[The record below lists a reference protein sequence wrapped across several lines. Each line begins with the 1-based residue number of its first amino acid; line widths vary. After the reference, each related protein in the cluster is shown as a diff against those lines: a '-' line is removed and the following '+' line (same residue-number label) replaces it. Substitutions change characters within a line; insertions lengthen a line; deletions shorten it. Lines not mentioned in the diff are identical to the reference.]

1 LSSCNERRGILPVAP
16 NRYAGGKC
24 EAMGIGV
31 TGEIGL
37 FALIQGLADFNRS
50 RVYFLY
56 REGVVVYVGQAVN
69 VRRRVADHIG
79 EGVKDF
85 DAVSFIPF
93 APDKLLAAEA
103 RYIRRLRP
111 ALNKALNS
119 AAAGWTMFGSFSPS
133 EPLTKSALSASEAA
147 ARLGVPVEQ
156 VLSLWHA
163 NGYRPKRFGRSKGR
177 GFCPID
183 CDELAQK
190 LVAARPTEVDDGGTA
205 IAAHHS

>member
-1 LSSCNERRGILPVAP
+1 
-16 NRYAGGKC
+16 
-24 EAMGIGV
+24 MGIGV

-50 RVYFLY
+50 GVYFLY

-156 VLSLWHA
+156 VLSLGMPMSIGPNA
-163 NGYRPKRFGRSKGR
+163 LGALRVEAF
-177 GFCPID
+177 
-183 CDELAQK
+183 
-190 LVAARPTEVDDGGTA
+190 AR
-205 IAAHHS
+205 

>member
-1 LSSCNERRGILPVAP
+1 MSSCNERRGILPVAP

-50 RVYFLY
+50 GVYFLY

-183 CDELAQK
+183 CDELA
-190 LVAARPTEVDDGGTA
+190 
-205 IAAHHS
+205 

>member
-1 LSSCNERRGILPVAP
+1 
-16 NRYAGGKC
+16 
-24 EAMGIGV
+24 MGIGV

-50 RVYFLY
+50 GVYFLY

-205 IAAHHS
+205 IAAHHG